1 MTPVIVGLLVALT
14 IAVFM
19 YIDSRLFDTP
29 KDKVTYLKNMAL
41 GGGIA
46 ALLVYLA
53 GGNLSLP
60 ESGLSLAP
68 TQTGGNLAGLGFIES
83 LNQEVLTGVPNF

>member
-1 MTPVIVGLLVALT
+1 MTPVFVGLLVALV

-29 KDKVTYLKNMAL
+29 KDKVTYFKNMAL

-46 ALLVYLA
+46 ALLVYIA
-53 GGNLSLP
+53 GGSLSLP
-60 ESGLSLAP
+60 QSVGVQSGGS
-68 TQTGGNLAGLGFIES
+68 GSGMGFIES